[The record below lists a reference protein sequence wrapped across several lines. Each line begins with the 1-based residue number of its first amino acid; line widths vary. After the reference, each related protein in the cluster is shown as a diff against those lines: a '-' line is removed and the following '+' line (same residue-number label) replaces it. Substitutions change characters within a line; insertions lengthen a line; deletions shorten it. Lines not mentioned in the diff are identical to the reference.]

1 MPQVWFALHPP
12 YPSIWTAH
20 KALAPPLL
28 YALRQ
33 LPFNKTFPLVCFA
46 LLTFFSLFSSV
57 SSTPW
62 AERQLQRL
70 KLLLAPILLPSP
82 LLPPLLINQ
91 TAEMKRCWYKNRGI
105 GGKERMAG
113 GLKRNVAAKKSP
125 NGVCGAARWTWG
137 SPVTVKRKK
146 KNSGRVITA
155 GIQWAIKDDAV
166 LSGGSPKGM
175 CVYLCPRR
183 ETRLN
188 EREWLLCECL
198 RKSGHVHTNRLIPG
212 SEQH

>member
-12 YPSIWTAH
+12 YPTIWTAH
-20 KALAPPLL
+20 KALAPPLF

-33 LPFNKTFPLVCFA
+33 LPFNKMFPLVCFA

-70 KLLLAPILLPSP
+70 KLLLAPILLTSP

-91 TAEMKRCWYKNRGI
+91 TAEMKRCGHMNRGI

-137 SPVTVKRKK
+137 SPVTVEKK
-146 KNSGRVITA
+146 EKKTVAES
-155 GIQWAIKDDAV
+155 
-166 LSGGSPKGM
+166 L
-175 CVYLCPRR
+175 RR
-183 ETRLN
+183 EY
-188 EREWLLCECL
+188 
-198 RKSGHVHTNRLIPG
+198 
-212 SEQH
+212 SEL

>member
-12 YPSIWTAH
+12 YPTIWTAH

-70 KLLLAPILLPSP
+70 KLLLAPILLTSP

-91 TAEMKRCWYKNRGI
+91 TAEMKRCGYMNRGI
-105 GGKERMAG
+105 GEKERIAG

-125 NGVCGAARWTWG
+125 NGMCGAARWTWG
-137 SPVTVKRKK
+137 SPVTVKKK
-146 KNSGRVITA
+146 KQRQSHY
-155 GIQWAIKDDAV
+155 
-166 LSGGSPKGM
+166 GGNTVSYKGWCCLVRRIPKGNVCLFM
-175 CVYLCPRR
+175 SVVR
-183 ETRLN
+183 N
-188 EREWLLCECL
+188 AAERERVTLVRVLKE
-198 RKSGHVHTNRLIPG
+198 IG
-212 SEQH
+212 SCAY

>member
-12 YPSIWTAH
+12 YPTIWTAH

-70 KLLLAPILLPSP
+70 KLLLAPILLTSP

-91 TAEMKRCWYKNRGI
+91 TAEMKRCGYMNRGI

-137 SPVTVKRKK
+137 SPVTVRKK
-146 KNSGRVITA
+146 KKK
-155 GIQWAIKDDAV
+155 QWQ
-166 LSGGSPKGM
+166 SHYGGNTVSYKGWCCLVRRIPKGNVCLFM
-175 CVYLCPRR
+175 SVAR
-183 ETRLN
+183 N
-188 EREWLLCECL
+188 AAERERVTLVRVLKE
-198 RKSGHVHTNRLIPG
+198 IG
-212 SEQH
+212 SCAY